1 MIHITADLHIKNR
14 LWNNCTKI
22 QGDSY
27 EALTSF
33 PVANDDILIDC
44 GDIFDVTRPKA
55 EDVAAAQ
62 LFLEKFKKV
71 YAIIGNHDKT
81 YPTWLSM
88 LLPAEKL
95 VLLSD
100 IPVKPAEA
108 TYLSLFGHDYTT
120 SREELLE
127 FLQTVADYPP
137 GMGTKVIVLHQ
148 AFKEILS
155 IPGAFELSYDDLT
168 GIFGDQKVIVLAGH
182 VHVHKII
189 NKVPNIVLCSPG
201 PLVPQDLQQAKN
213 PCYHCMIQKG
223 QIKASEAPTRAFKFL
238 DGSTPG
244 FDLCKALEGFRNP
257 FPELPPAVVVSLN
270 ADQKLP
276 AVPASI
282 KESFVVIFKRQS
294 MLDVLS
300 DSSQAAEVQACT
312 LEEAILQEIE
322 QTEPVY
328 GKQIKAITDHLLK
341 TDDPVAFLDSVLTKW
356 KAIRS

>member
-14 LWNNCTKI
+14 LWNNCTKLT
-22 QGDSY
+22 GDSY
-27 EALTSF
+27 TALEIH
-33 PVANDDILIDC
+33 PGAKNDVLIDC
-44 GDIFDVTRPKA
+44 GDLFDVARPKA
-55 EDVAAAQ
+55 EDVAIVQ
-62 LFLEKFKKV
+62 LFLEQFKKV
-71 YAIIGNHDKT
+71 YAVTGNHDQT
-81 YPTWLSM
+81 YPAWPSM
-88 LLPAEKL
+88 LLPEDKL
-95 VLLSD
+95 VYLSAT
-100 IPVKPAEA
+100 PVQPEEA

-155 IPGAFELSYDDLT
+155 ISGAFELSYDDLT

-182 VHVHKII
+182 VHVHKIV

-223 QIKASEAPTRAFKFL
+223 QIKASEAPTRVFKFL

-244 FDLCKALEGFRNP
+244 FDLCKALAGFKNA
-257 FPELPPAVVVSLN
+257 FPALPPAVIVSLN

-282 KESFVVIFKRQS
+282 KENFVVIFKRQS
-294 MLDVLS
+294 MLDVMS
-300 DSSQAAEVQACT
+300 DSSQTAEVQACT

>member
-22 QGDSY
+22 QGDIY
-27 EALTSF
+27 EALNSF
-33 PVANDDILIDC
+33 SVSNDAVLIDC

-71 YAIIGNHDKT
+71 YAITGNHDKT
-81 YPTWLSM
+81 YPSWLSM
-88 LLPAEKL
+88 LLPSEKL
-95 VLLSD
+95 VFLSAE
-100 IPVKPAEA
+100 PVVLEEDSHMA
-108 TYLSLFGHDYTT
+108 LFGHDYTT

-127 FLQTVADYPP
+127 FLQTVADYPQ
-137 GMGTKVIVLHQ
+137 GTGTKVIVLHQ
-148 AFKEILS
+148 AFKEVLS
-155 IPGAFELSYDDLT
+155 IPGAYELSYADLT
-168 GIFGDQKVIVLAGH
+168 GIFGEQKVLVLAGH

-189 NKVPNIVLCSPG
+189 NKVPNIILCSPG

-223 QIKASEAPTRAFKFL
+223 QIKASEAPTRAFMFL

-244 FDLCKALEGFRNP
+244 FDLCRALEGFKNAVLD
-257 FPELPPAVVVSLN
+257 LPPAVIVSLD

-276 AVPASI
+276 AVPAAS
-282 KESFVVIFKRQS
+282 KENFIVIFKRQS
-294 MLDVLS
+294 MLDTLS

-341 TDDPVAFLDSVLTKW
+341 TDDPVSFLDSVLTKW

>member
-1 MIHITADLHIKNR
+1 M
-14 LWNNCTKI
+14 
-22 QGDSY
+22 DSPWP
-27 EALTSF
+27 S
-33 PVANDDILIDC
+33 V
-44 GDIFDVTRPKA
+44 
-55 EDVAAAQ
+55 
-62 LFLEKFKKV
+62 
-71 YAIIGNHDKT
+71 
-81 YPTWLSM
+81 
-88 LLPAEKL
+88 LLPSEKL
-95 VLLSD
+95 VFLSD
-100 IPVKPAEA
+100 EPVRPNEA
-108 TYLSLFGHDYTT
+108 SYLTLFGHDYTT

-137 GMGTKVIVLHQ
+137 GMGTKLIVLHQ
-148 AFKEILS
+148 AFKEVLS
-155 IPGAFELSYDDLT
+155 IPGAYELSYDDLI

-189 NKVPNIVLCSPG
+189 NKVPNILLCSPG

-213 PCYHCMIQKG
+213 PCYHCTIQEG

-244 FDLCKALEGFRNP
+244 FDLYKALESFKNP
-257 FPELPPAVVVSLN
+257 LPELPPAVIVSLN
-270 ADQKLP
+270 AEQKLP

-282 KESFVVIFKRQS
+282 KENFIVIFKRQS
-294 MLDVLS
+294 MLDDLS
-300 DSSQAAEVQACT
+300 DSSQAAEVQVCT

-328 GKQIKAITDHLLK
+328 GKQIKAVTDHLLK

>member
-22 QGDSY
+22 QGDIY
-27 EALTSF
+27 EALSSF
-33 PVANDDILIDC
+33 SVSNDDILLDC

-71 YAIIGNHDKT
+71 YAITGNHDKT

-100 IPVKPAEA
+100 TPVKPEEA

-148 AFKEILS
+148 AFREVLS

-168 GIFGDQKVIVLAGH
+168 GIFGSQQVIVLAGH

-213 PCYHCMIQKG
+213 TCCHCTIQEG
-223 QIKASEAPTRAFKFL
+223 QIKASEAPTRVFKFL

-257 FPELPPAVVVSLN
+257 FPELPPAVIVSLN

-276 AVPASI
+276 AVPVAI

-294 MLDVLS
+294 MLDDLS
-300 DSSQAAEVQACT
+300 DSSQAAEVLACT

>member
-1 MIHITADLHIKNR
+1 MIHITADLHVKER
-14 LWNNCTKI
+14 LWNNCTKLT
-22 QGDSY
+22 GDSY
-27 EALTSF
+27 TALEIH
-33 PVANDDILIDC
+33 PGAKDDVLIDC
-44 GDIFDVTRPKA
+44 GDLFDVTRPKA
-55 EDVAAAQ
+55 SDVAVVQ
-62 LFLEKFKKV
+62 LFLEKFRKV
-71 YAIIGNHDKT
+71 YAVTGNHDRT
-81 YPTWLSM
+81 YPSWPSM
-88 LLPAEKL
+88 LLPEDKL
-95 VLLSD
+95 VYLSD
-100 IPVKPAEA
+100 SPVFPEDYDLA
-108 TYLSLFGHDYTT
+108 LFGRDYTT
-120 SREELLE
+120 CREELLE
-127 FLQTVADYPP
+127 FLQTVADCQTDK
-137 GMGTKVIVLHQ
+137 TKIIVLHQ
-148 AFKEILS
+148 AFREVLS

-168 GIFGDQKVIVLAGH
+168 GIFGSQQVIVLAGH

-213 PCYHCMIQKG
+213 PCYHCTIQEG
-223 QIKASEAPTRAFKFL
+223 QIKASKAPTRAFKFL

-257 FPELPPAVVVSLN
+257 FPDLPPAVVVSLN

-294 MLDVLS
+294 MLDDLS
-300 DSSQAAEVQACT
+300 DSSQATEVQACT

-328 GKQIKAITDHLLK
+328 SKQIKAITDHLLK